1 MSVFADVNVWMES
14 AGQTEAPCDRLTALY
29 IGLQCEEFAEKLEV
43 LGFRGAS
50 TILQDLG
57 NDIKAGVHDERV
69 FRAFRSY
76 EDSIKLLDADMDLI
90 WVTAGAANAQW
101 CDSEGAWE
109 ELVKSNYSK
118 FKDGQAIKDKN
129 GKIVKPD
136 TYIAPDFSKYI

>member
-14 AGQTEAPCDRLTALY
+14 AGQAETPCDRLTALY
-29 IGLQCEEFAEKLEV
+29 IGLQCEELAEKLDV
-43 LGFRGAS
+43 LGFKGTS

-136 TYIAPDFSKYI
+136 TYIAPDFSKFI